1 MPEIRN
7 WETDQIIIENK
18 NLSLK
23 ELIEV
28 AVKKGANLEMAD
40 LAGANLAGAHLEMA
54 NLAGANLAGAHL
66 EGAHLEWAYLAG
78 ANLAGA
84 KIDYKIQEGLLQQV
98 TDIVLKDNDKLD
110 ISSWH
115 DSCGTTHCLAGWAC
129 FLSDAAKELEKNH
142 GTEIAGLLTLGAEAH
157 SYFFKDNKTTLEWL
171 KKCQK

>member
-40 LAGANLAGAHLEMA
+40 
-54 NLAGANLAGAHL
+54 
-66 EGAHLEWAYLAG
+66 LAG